1 MICCLEL
8 EIKSTKLYICLL
20 CRMTAISPGKTI
32 VAGVLVIV
40 YEARSVSHYGA
51 RPVCVLVNT
60 LVTHMVKVLGFVFN
74 RKVAGNA
81 YASIDFLPLFTLS
94 IEQKCLSLWS
104 YEDIQAKGE
113 AGDQSVR
120 F

>member
-1 MICCLEL
+1 
-8 EIKSTKLYICLL
+8 
-20 CRMTAISPGKTI
+20 MTAISPGKTI

-60 LVTHMVKVLGFVFN
+60 LLTHMVKVLGFVFK

-81 YASIDFLPLFTLS
+81 YASRFSSSFYFVHRTKVPF
-94 IEQKCLSLWS
+94 
-104 YEDIQAKGE
+104 
-113 AGDQSVR
+113 SVEL
-120 F
+120 